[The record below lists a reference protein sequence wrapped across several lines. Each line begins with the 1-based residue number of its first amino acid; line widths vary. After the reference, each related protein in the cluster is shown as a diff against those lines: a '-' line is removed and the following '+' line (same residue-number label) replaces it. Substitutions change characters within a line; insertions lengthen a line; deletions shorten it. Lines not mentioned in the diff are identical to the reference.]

1 VSQPGAVDI
10 AIIDYGM
17 GNLRNVQKAFEHIG
31 IEARISSQPADL
43 KEADGWVLPGVGAFG
58 DAMENLH
65 SAGLVEPIRRG
76 TAQGKP
82 LLGICLGLQLLFEE
96 SNEMGDHRGLGVLP
110 GRVTRFE
117 DGMQHAGQTLKV
129 PHVGWNQFHLTAHGA
144 ASPLLAG
151 VPDGSY
157 AYFVHSYY
165 VVPADRDAVLAVT
178 DYGIDFVSVV
188 GRGHVFG
195 AQPHP
200 EKSQEVGLR
209 LLQNYA
215 RIVAERDPQIVAER
229 DPQVVEQVKW
239 GGGDDHL
246 SGH

>member
-1 VSQPGAVDI
+1 VSQSGAIDL

-17 GNLRNVQKAFEHIG
+17 GNLRNVQKAFEHMG
-31 IEARISSQPADL
+31 IEARISSLPADL
-43 KEADGWVLPGVGAFG
+43 ERADGWVLPGVGAFG
-58 DAMENLH
+58 DAMDNLH
-65 SAGLVEPIRRG
+65 AAGLVEPIRSG
-76 TAQGKP
+76 VTQGKP

-96 SNEMGDHRGLGVLP
+96 SNEMGQHRGLGVLS

-117 DGMQHAGQTLKV
+117 DRMEHAGQMLKV
-129 PHVGWNQFHLTAHGA
+129 PHVGWNQFHVTEEGA
-144 ASPLLAG
+144 TSPLLEG

-165 VVPADRDAVLAVT
+165 VVPADASTALATT
-178 DYGIDFVSVV
+178 DYGIDFTSVV
-188 GRGHVFG
+188 GRGNVFG

-215 RIVAERDPQIVAER
+215 RIVAQTRL
-229 DPQVVEQVKW
+229 
-239 GGGDDHL
+239 GG
-246 SGH
+246 S

>member
-1 VSQPGAVDI
+1 
-10 AIIDYGM
+10 M
-17 GNLRNVQKAFEHIG
+17 GNLRNVQKAFEHMG
-31 IEARISSQPADL
+31 IEARISSSPTDL
-43 KEADGWVLPGVGAFG
+43 QDADGWVLPGVGAFG
-58 DAMENLH
+58 DAMDNLRA
-65 SAGLVEPIRRG
+65 AGLVEPIRRG
-76 TAQGKP
+76 VAQGKP

-96 SNEMGDHRGLGVLP
+96 SNEMGEHRGLGVLP

-117 DGMQHAGQTLKV
+117 DGMQQACQTLKV
-129 PHVGWNQFHLTAHGA
+129 PHVGWNQFHLTEAGA

-165 VVPADRDAVLAVT
+165 VAPTDPGSVLAMT

-188 GRGHVFG
+188 GRGSVYG

-229 DPQVVEQVKW
+229 DPQIVAERDPQIVAERDPQIAA
-239 GGGDDHL
+239 GQER
-246 SGH
+246 

>member
-1 VSQPGAVDI
+1 VETKSHI

-31 IEARISSQPADL
+31 IDARISSLPAEL
-43 KEADGWVLPGVGAFG
+43 ERADGWVLPGVGAFG

-65 SAGLVEPIRRG
+65 AGGLVEPIHQGVAR
-76 TAQGKP
+76 GKP
-82 LLGICLGLQLLFEE
+82 LLGICLGLQLLYQE
-96 SNEMGDHRGLGVLP
+96 SSEMGLHRGLGVLA

-117 DGMQHAGQTLKV
+117 DGMQQAEQTLKV
-129 PHVGWNQFHLTAHGA
+129 PHVGWNQFHLTERGRK
-144 ASPLLAG
+144 SPLLEG

-165 VVPADRDAVLAVT
+165 VVPADPEDALAMT
-178 DYGIDFVSVV
+178 DYGIDFASVV
-188 GRGHVFG
+188 GCDNVFG

-209 LLQNYA
+209 LLRNFA
-215 RIVAERDPQIVAER
+215 QIVAQKR
-229 DPQVVEQVKW
+229 
-239 GGGDDHL
+239 
-246 SGH
+246 